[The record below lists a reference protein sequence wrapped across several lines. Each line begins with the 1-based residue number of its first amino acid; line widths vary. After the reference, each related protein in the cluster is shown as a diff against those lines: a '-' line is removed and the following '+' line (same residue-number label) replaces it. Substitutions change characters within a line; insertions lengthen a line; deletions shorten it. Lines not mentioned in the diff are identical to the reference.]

1 MPASPKVRRAAAG
14 AAICLTL
21 AVAYGP
27 VATPDARADA
37 GETGEAAGSP
47 ARPGGATTL
56 APGRRPALDE
66 PFANLSHDERFAL
79 APGRALFRD
88 PWVAAPAT
96 TTARD
101 GLGPLFNAHAC
112 VSCHPGGG
120 RGVLEADGAPSAALL
135 LRLWRPS
142 AEGGGSAPD
151 PVYGDQLQTRGL
163 ALPSENPA
171 EAIVRPIAEGEVDV
185 RWAIVSG
192 TYADGTAF
200 ELRRPEWRVVAPA
213 YGPLDPAT
221 RISARLAPDLRGS
234 GLLDAV
240 PAATLIAREDPDD
253 RDGDGISGRASR
265 IASADGGAA
274 VGRFGWKAAQPTLE
288 LQVATALRNDLGI
301 TSVPRPTQPCSAAQA
316 ACRAAPDGG
325 DAPSGV
331 EIPPVLLEHLTRFT
345 AALAVAARPRAGDDG
360 VRAGEALFA
369 SAGCAACHVAA
380 SVTDDAAGPAAAQQV
395 IRPYT
400 DLLLHDMGP
409 GLADEVGEGDAS
421 GAEWRTAPLWGLGR
435 AVRDPRRASL
445 LHDGRARSVAEA
457 VLWHGGEA
465 QASRDAFVAMPPN
478 QRDAL
483 LLFLESL

>member
-1 MPASPKVRRAAAG
+1 MPASPKIRRAAAG
-14 AAICLTL
+14 AAICLTI
-21 AVAYGP
+21 AAAP
-27 VATPDARADA
+27 VEA
-37 GETGEAAGSP
+37 GASGGAAGAPS
-47 ARPGGATTL
+47 RPGGATTL
-56 APGRRPALDE
+56 PPGRRPALDE

-112 VSCHPGGG
+112 VSCHPAGG
-120 RGVLEADGAPSAALL
+120 RGALAADGAPSAALL
-135 LRLWRPS
+135 LRLWRAS
-142 AEGGGSAPD
+142 ADGGAPEPD

-163 ALPSENPA
+163 ALPSADPGDTLR
-171 EAIVRPIAEGEVDV
+171 RPVAEGAVDV
-185 RWAIVSG
+185 RWTIVSG
-192 TYADGTAF
+192 TYADGTAY

-221 RISARLAPDLRGS
+221 RVSARLAADVRGS
-234 GLLDAV
+234 GLLDAI
-240 PAATLIAREDPDD
+240 PAATLVAREDPDD
-253 RDGDGISGRASR
+253 LDGDGISGRASR
-265 IASADGGAA
+265 VASVDGGVAA
-274 VGRFGWKAAQPTLE
+274 GRFGWKAAQPTLE

-301 TSVPRPTQPCSAAQA
+301 TSVPRPTQPCTAAQE

-325 DAPSGV
+325 DAPSRV

-345 AALAVAARPRAGDDG
+345 GTLAVAARPRAGDDD
-360 VRAGEALFA
+360 VRAGETLFA
-369 SAGCAACHVAA
+369 SAGCAACHVPTA
-380 SVTDDAAGPAAAQQV
+380 VTDDATGPAAARQV
-395 IRPYT
+395 IRPYS

-435 AVRDPRRASL
+435 AVRDPSRTSL

-457 VLWHGGEA
+457 VLWHGGEGQRA
-465 QASRDAFVAMPPN
+465 RDAFAAMPPN
-478 QRDAL
+478 ERDAL
-483 LLFLESL
+483 LRFLESL